1 MLEAD
6 MAITHGRLI
15 EFGVKD
21 PLPLRGFPPGRARIR
36 QRNAAATV
44 VFIRPPEGG
53 IRRFVVEPRDGAW
66 WPAFETGANR
76 NGSNMRV
83 IDIHVGKAGLGIDWP
98 HFLSGFSDFESG
110 AALHA
115 APQPSFRRK

>member
-1 MLEAD
+1 

-36 QRNAAATV
+36 QRNNSFTV

-53 IRRFVVEPRDGAW
+53 IRRFAVELRDDAW

-76 NGSNMRV
+76 NASNAPRDGSQ
-83 IDIHVGKAGLGIDWP
+83 DTVGADVGTLEGKK
-98 HFLSGFSDFESG
+98 
-110 AALHA
+110 
-115 APQPSFRRK
+115 Q

>member
-6 MAITHGRLI
+6 MAITYGRKI

-36 QRNAAATV
+36 QRNDAFAV

-53 IRRFVVEPRDGAW
+53 IRQFAVEQRDGAW
-66 WPAFETGANR
+66 YPAFETGANL
-76 NGSNMRV
+76 NASNNA
-83 IDIHVGKAGLGIDWP
+83 ISLP
-98 HFLSGFSDFESG
+98 
-110 AALHA
+110 
-115 APQPSFRRK
+115 PNPTNTP